1 MAHPILATAMES
13 INWLRG
19 TIDAST
25 YLSSLPPEGTDVAMN
40 PAAPNPMLLRPLSE
54 YTVKTIWENKTSMA
68 GIILGLL
75 IIFVINYTRSPWR
88 KLPPSPRRMPI
99 FGNAL
104 QLRDKSWLLS
114 KDCKERFG
122 EFYRLYTQVDTKVST
137 DIAGEIMYLDGAGQ
151 PVVVCNSLKSAFEIF
166 ERRSANYSDRSRFV
180 MAQEILSG
188 GLLFSLMNYDDRWL
202 D

>member
-1 MAHPILATAMES
+1 MES

-25 YLSSLPPEGTDVAMN
+25 YISSLPPEGTDFAMN

-54 YTVKTIWENKTSMA
+54 YTVKAIWENKTSMA

-75 IIFVINYTRSPWR
+75 IIFVISYTRSPWR
-88 KLPPSPRRMPI
+88 KLPPSPRRLPI

-137 DIAGEIMYLDGAGQ
+137 DIAGEIMYLNGAGQ

-166 ERRSANYSDRSRFV
+166 ERRSANYSDRPRFV

-188 GLLFSLMNYDDRWL
+188 GLLFSLMNYGDR
-202 D
+202 